1 MATIRRIEAAARQE
15 HLRQQAAYELYWRNR
30 IFIALRK
37 QKKPLLQSIKANGL
51 LTAYVG
57 VELLIKPDELQKVL
71 TRLYEGIVPV
81 EAEKAYKQYLQQKA
95 GFGYSQ
101 EWMNS
106 LKEWLNTF
114 LYDMIR
120 RITYTTKKTILA
132 IIAKGIE
139 AGDSYDDIIDQITA
153 TGFDRTRA
161 ATIARTE
168 TNRAMG
174 WAKYD
179 AISKLPYP
187 ADVVWIAARDKRT
200 RGAEGDDKADHFHMM
215 GQKVQYMQPFTDPRS
230 GAQMLFPGDIS
241 MGAQA
246 KDTVNCRC
254 TIASRRRT

>member
-1 MATIRRIEAAARQE
+1 MATLRRIEAAARQE

-30 IFIALRK
+30 IFIAIRK
-37 QKKPLLQSIKANGL
+37 QKKPLIQSIKANGL
-51 LTAYVG
+51 LSAYAG
-57 VELLIKPDELQKVL
+57 INLLIKPDEVQKVL

-101 EWMNS
+101 SWMDS
-106 LKEWLNTF
+106 LKEWLNSF
-114 LYDMIR
+114 LYDMIT
-120 RITYTTKKTILA
+120 RITDTTKRLILD

-139 AGDSYDDIIDQITA
+139 AGDSYDDIINQISA

-179 AISKLPYP
+179 AIGKLPYP

-200 RGAEGDDKADHFHMM
+200 RGADGDDKADHYHMM
-215 GQKVQYMQPFTDPRS
+215 GQKVAYMQPFTDPRS
-230 GAQMLFPGDIS
+230 GAQLLFPGDVS
-241 MGAQA
+241 MGAAA
-246 KDTVNCRC
+246 KDVCNCRC